1 MKEILT
7 FQTQRLF
14 IRPTVEE
21 DDAFIFRLL
30 NSPKWL
36 KFIGDRQV
44 GSVEAAREYIRV
56 KMLPQLE
63 KLGFSNYTVLS
74 KDGNL
79 KLGTCGLYDRP
90 GIEGIDIGF
99 AFLPEH
105 EKKGYAFEACLEL
118 MRAAEEDFKLSQIN
132 AITARDNLS
141 SQKLLEK
148 LGLIYT
154 KNIRLPGE
162 EEEVLFYEKKL
173 NSRSGTIGT

>member
-1 MKEILT
+1 MEDFTT
-7 FQTQRLF
+7 FQTKRLF
-14 IRPTVEE
+14 IRPTEE
-21 DDAFIFRLL
+21 GDDAFIFKLL

-36 KFIGDRQV
+36 KYIGDRKV
-44 GSVEAAREYIRV
+44 GSQEEAREYIRV

-63 KLGFSNYTVLS
+63 KLGFSNYTVI
-74 KDGNL
+74 KKEGNI

-105 EKKGYAFEACLEL
+105 EKKGYAFEACTEL
-118 MRAAEEDFKLSQIN
+118 MRAAEEDFKLSKIN
-132 AITARDNLS
+132 AITAKDNLS

-148 LGLIYT
+148 LGLVYT

-173 NSRSGTIGT
+173 KPGDGTNVT